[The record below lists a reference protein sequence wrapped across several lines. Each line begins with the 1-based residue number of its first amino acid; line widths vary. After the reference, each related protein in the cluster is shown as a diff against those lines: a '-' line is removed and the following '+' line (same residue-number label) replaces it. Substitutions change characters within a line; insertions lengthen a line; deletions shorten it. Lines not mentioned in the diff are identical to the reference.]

1 MSNRTLCYCVDEVP
15 PASDK
20 VDASKCNLSCPGYP
34 DDNCK
39 SHTPSLWSQEEAKCT
54 DNATGG
60 GVKFF
65 QFYDNGVALSIPT
78 ASPASSSTNT
88 VASSTSTS
96 PPSSTKAPVQSATSS
111 ASGKPSSTGVPSSKP
126 NTAGIAAGVVIG
138 VVVIAGALGGLW
150 FFMKQRKKRALEE
163 EHRRNAEANAFNK
176 PSHNP
181 FNDTR
186 LDPAVLAQRRMSDGS
201 IADNQDYS
209 RRILKVCLFSPT
221 GPAVLTSC
229 QVTNAWGL
237 LINEW
242 SSLLDS

>member
-1 MSNRTLCYCVDEVP
+1 MGYCGTNLCPLSIAFAVSNRTSCYCLEEVP
-15 PASDK
+15 PASNK

-34 DDNCK
+34 DDNCGG
-39 SHTPSLWSQEEAKCT
+39 A
-54 DNATGG
+54 NAY
-60 GVKFF
+60 

-78 ASPASSSTNT
+78 ADPISSSTT
-88 VASSTSTS
+88 TSASSTATSAPST
-96 PPSSTKAPVQSATSS
+96 TKAPVQSSTSS
-111 ASGKPSSTGVPSSKP
+111 ASSKPTSSEESSSKP

-138 VVVIAGALGGLW
+138 VVVIAAALGGLW

-163 EHRRNAEANAFNK
+163 EHRRNAEVNAFTK

-209 RRILKVCLFSPT
+209 RRILKV
-221 GPAVLTSC
+221 
-229 QVTNAWGL
+229 TNA
-237 LINEW
+237 
-242 SSLLDS
+242 